1 MLYFRKNISANCE
14 PQTHKTILS
23 QFKSGA
29 LVGKGIINS
38 TTGMSLMRFI
48 HQFIGLQVHSPLF
61 PQAGQGN
68 GKGRI
73 PAKDRTRFIF
83 P

>member
-1 MLYFRKNISANCE
+1 MFYFRKNISANCE
-14 PQTHKTILS
+14 PQTQKTILS

-29 LVGKGIINS
+29 LIGKSMINPS
-38 TTGMSLMRFI
+38 ARLGLLCFI

-73 PAKDRTRFIF
+73 PTQDRTRFIF